1 MVSREAM
8 VSTVHE
14 AWTGLSCRG
23 TWTLSRV
30 VNGATEG
37 SSRKE
42 HRGTGRFAL
51 SCWVVRPVV
60 GEAGVEG
67 GSEQMRRQLTWKGV
81 QKSPMCLLW
90 LRGCG
95 ISQGLRLTVSH
106 FQEVSKHK
114 AGGSSEEHQFHT
126 LRNTK
131 ATGSDYF

>member
-1 MVSREAM
+1 MVSRESV

-95 ISQGLRLTVSH
+95 GTFL
-106 FQEVSKHK
+106 K
-114 AGGSSEEHQFHT
+114 A
-126 LRNTK
+126 
-131 ATGSDYF
+131 